1 MSDPTDD
8 SLDAVPD
15 DLSGDAEDLDDVSE
29 DVSGDAED
37 LDEDARAL
45 LDAILDGSGDS
56 VRMAL
61 QYSGD
66 EYDLLFVRD
75 DVGAQFSD
83 AEMAERVKTLMFKGL
98 GDPVEESALFDFGH
112 LDATV
117 RWYDAVVV
125 ATFPVREWSGLV
137 FTFDRV
143 TDSLLDLAERHF
155 DG

>member
-1 MSDPTDD
+1 MPDPTEEA
-8 SLDAVPD
+8 L
-15 DLSGDAEDLDDVSE
+15 EEVSA

-37 LDEDARAL
+37 LDDEAKEL
-45 LDAILDGSGDS
+45 VDAILDGSGDT
-56 VRMAL
+56 VRMAI

-66 EYDLLFVRD
+66 EYDLLFVRE
-75 DVGAQFSD
+75 DVEAQFSE

-117 RWYDAVVV
+117 RWYDSVVV
-125 ATFPVREWSGLV
+125 ASFPVREWSGLV

-143 TDSLLDLAERHF
+143 TDSLLDLADEHF
-155 DG
+155 GV

>member
-1 MSDPTDD
+1 MPDPTEEA
-8 SLDAVPD
+8 L
-15 DLSGDAEDLDDVSE
+15 EEVSD

-37 LDEDARAL
+37 LDDEAKEL
-45 LDAILDGSGDS
+45 VDAILDGSGDT
-56 VRMAL
+56 VRMAI

-66 EYDLLFVRD
+66 EYDLLFVRE
-75 DVGAQFSD
+75 DVEAQFSE

-117 RWYDAVVV
+117 RWYDSVVV
-125 ATFPVREWSGLV
+125 ASFPVREWSGLV

-143 TDSLLDLAERHF
+143 TDSLLDLADEHF
-155 DG
+155 GV